1 MRALGEL
8 FGPVDGSLG
17 AKMRAQGG
25 QKKKFRKF
33 KEPPRVP
40 KSRKRA
46 PKKPP
51 RAPKTSQRQPQ
62 TPPKASLYPE
72 ARFFKIRALAKA
84 KSRFLRVAG
93 SAWELNIDTK
103 MGQDENMLFEE
114 RAREQNPKRDQS
126 TITKPKQV
134 VREFQDSS
142 TFFEGD
148 VWAR

>member
-51 RAPKTSQRQPQ
+51 RAPKTSPREPQ
-62 TPPKASLYPE
+62 HTV
-72 ARFFKIRALAKA
+72 
-84 KSRFLRVAG
+84 KSIFI
-93 SAWELNIDTK
+93 S
-103 MGQDENMLFEE
+103 
-114 RAREQNPKRDQS
+114 
-126 TITKPKQV
+126 
-134 VREFQDSS
+134 
-142 TFFEGD
+142 
-148 VWAR
+148 

>member
-51 RAPKTSQRQPQ
+51 RAPKTSPRE
-62 TPPKASLYPE
+62 PE
-72 ARFFKIRALAKA
+72 NTIKSIFK
-84 KSRFLRVAG
+84 S
-93 SAWELNIDTK
+93 
-103 MGQDENMLFEE
+103 
-114 RAREQNPKRDQS
+114 
-126 TITKPKQV
+126 
-134 VREFQDSS
+134 
-142 TFFEGD
+142 
-148 VWAR
+148 